1 MASGFESERSLAAR
15 KEQRQRQREAL
26 LAQAQ
31 ISYEKEQRHKL
42 LKHLRGEDT
51 WMLADVNERVEQL
64 EKEHSVQK
72 KKKKDKHAKKA
83 KKEKKK
89 NKKQKSEKKDD
100 LLDSSS
106 DSSVEWVESN
116 VSQSD
121 NTEEAWK
128 VNKQSDAVKEPSLQ
142 REEWMNLDFMSLKT
156 TSVAAVRG
164 ERHKEEMLERQKAQE
179 LEQAMLSER
188 ELNPYWKDGGTGLP
202 PEKDEAA
209 SVKKVTVVEDAGL
222 SWLRKSYQRM
232 KEQAERE
239 KRNFEEIV
247 AERYGSMEVFQ
258 SRLEEAEKVASRK
271 ENYYRSG
278 RWKKNDCSESEK
290 EKKEQHMKKETQ
302 DEDDRNRN
310 TFGGYIRE
318 KYGKGWAQEDK
329 GYKRD
334 MSREDQECG
343 HSSTDS
349 VLRGYSSKT
358 EKHSNEKRSQEKSS
372 SLSNMKHKF
381 LKPSEDDSSSYSA
394 PRDYMSQQS
403 SSKLPVHSS
412 LSSRFQKPSED
423 TALWTKTH
431 TEDNNEKLMS
441 DQESLGTREQ
451 IDDSGWDRTPS
462 VEKEKSRQEYTG
474 DIPEKKQTLSDSKT
488 LCSRHTV
495 EDEPPRVLSEEE
507 MNRLGARI
515 VKAELM
521 GDMELASKLQA
532 ELENARKLRET
543 QGQIPAKSGKE
554 ASSRQEDEQ
563 VVLVRTDQSGRAWPV
578 AAPTEPQ
585 EPKGGRRKRQMV
597 PTHIDKERV
606 RYFQDDDSMNLKDL
620 VKNEKMRTAE
630 DQNSLFMRMASK
642 LMEKT
647 DREYY
652 TLDDMFVSKAA
663 KRARSGEEEEIQRR
677 KAIREHQ
684 QLAARME
691 KCPYCFDSSEL
702 SKHLIIAIGTK
713 VYLSLPSNQ
722 SLTEGH
728 CLIAPLQH
736 HTAATLLDEDIW
748 EEIQMFRNALV
759 KMFEAKDLDCVF
771 LETNMSMKK
780 RYHML
785 YECIPLPKEVGDV
798 APIYFKK
805 AIMESD
811 EEWSVNKKLIDLSS
825 KDVRKSVPKGLP
837 YFSVDFGL
845 QGGFAHV
852 IEDQHKFP
860 HYFGKEII
868 GGMLDLEPRL
878 WRKGIRQNFE
888 DQRKKVLQ
896 FAQWWKPYDFTKKKE

>member
-1 MASGFESERSLAAR
+1 
-15 KEQRQRQREAL
+15 
-26 LAQAQ
+26 
-31 ISYEKEQRHKL
+31 
-42 LKHLRGEDT
+42 
-51 WMLADVNERVEQL
+51 
-64 EKEHSVQK
+64 
-72 KKKKDKHAKKA
+72 
-83 KKEKKK
+83 
-89 NKKQKSEKKDD
+89 
-100 LLDSSS
+100 
-106 DSSVEWVESN
+106 
-116 VSQSD
+116 
-121 NTEEAWK
+121 
-128 VNKQSDAVKEPSLQ
+128 
-142 REEWMNLDFMSLKT
+142 MNLDFMSLKT
-156 TSVAAVRG
+156 TSAAAVRG
-164 ERHKEEMLERQKAQE
+164 ERDKEKVLERQKAQE

-188 ELNPYWKDGGTGLP
+188 ELNPFWKDGGTGLP
-202 PEKDEAA
+202 PEKDEAT

-239 KRNFEEIV
+239 KRNIEEIV
-247 AERYGSMEVFQ
+247 AERYGSMEAFQ
-258 SRLEEAEKVASRK
+258 SRLEEAEKSAPRK
-271 ENYYRSG
+271 ENYYRSE
-278 RWKKNDCSESEK
+278 RWKKTDYSESEK
-290 EKKEQHMKKETQ
+290 EKKGRYIKKETR
-302 DEDDRNRN
+302 DEGDGNRN
-310 TFGGYIRE
+310 KFGNYTRE
-318 KYGKGWAQEDK
+318 NYGKEWTQEDK
-329 GYKRD
+329 GYKKG
-334 MSREDQECG
+334 MSREDREWG
-343 HSSTDS
+343 HNSTDS
-349 VLRGYSSKT
+349 VSRGFSSKA
-358 EKHSNEKRSQEKSS
+358 EKHSDEKRSQERSS
-372 SLSNMKHKF
+372 LLSNMKHKF
-381 LKPSEDDSSSYSA
+381 LKPSEDDLPSCSA
-394 PRDYMSQQS
+394 PKDYKSQQS
-403 SSKLPVHSS
+403 SSKLPDPSS
-412 LSSRFQKPSED
+412 LSSRFRKPSED
-423 TALWTKTH
+423 TALWNETH
-431 TEDNNEKLMS
+431 REDKSEKLMS
-441 DQESLGTREQ
+441 DKKSSGTREQ
-451 IDDSGWDRTPS
+451 IDGNSWEKTPGD
-462 VEKEKSRQEYTG
+462 EKEKLQHEYPSS
-474 DIPEKKQTLSDSKT
+474 IPEKKQILSDSKT
-488 LCSRHTV
+488 SCSRH
-495 EDEPPRVLSEEE
+495 ESKDELPRVLSEEE

-532 ELENARKLRET
+532 ELESARKLRES
-543 QGQIPAKSGKE
+543 QGQIPAKSDRE
-554 ASSRQEDEQ
+554 ASSHQEDEQ
-563 VVLVRTDQSGRAWPV
+563 VVLVRTDGSGRAWPV
-578 AAPTEPQ
+578 TAPTEPL

-597 PTHIDKERV
+597 TTHVDKERV
-606 RYFQDDDSMNLKDL
+606 RYFQDDDSMNLNDL
-620 VKNEKMRTAE
+620 VRNEKMRTAE

-663 KRARSGEEEEIQRR
+663 KKARSGEEEEIQRR

-748 EEIQMFRNALV
+748 EEIQMFRKTLV
-759 KMFEAKDLDCVF
+759 KMFEDKDLDCVF

-780 RYHML
+780 RYHMI
-785 YECIPLPKEVGDV
+785 YECIPLPKEVGDM

-825 KDVRKSVPKGLP
+825 KDIRKSVPKGLP

-878 WRKGIRQNFE
+878 WRKGVRQNFE